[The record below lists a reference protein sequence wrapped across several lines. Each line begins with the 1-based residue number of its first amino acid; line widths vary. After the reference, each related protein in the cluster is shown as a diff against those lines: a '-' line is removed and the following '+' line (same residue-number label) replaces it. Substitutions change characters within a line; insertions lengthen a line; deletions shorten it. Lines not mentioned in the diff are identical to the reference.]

1 MNKRVSM
8 LLAAVAVVLVVGF
21 VFLRSPRPATETKPV
36 AAAITIAQAGDFYL
50 YAPLY
55 VAADRGLFK
64 QHGLDVTI
72 VSTGGDEKTWA
83 AVIGGSAQFG
93 VADPT
98 FIAIASQRGQPG
110 KIVATIVNGVPFWG
124 ITKNPQVPVVKS
136 AADLKGFTVA
146 TFPAPSTAY
155 TLQRRMFDQ
164 AKVPPAIREGGFGT
178 LLSLVESSQA
188 DIALELEPNVSQA
201 LTRGYRIVYSLA
213 DIYGDFT
220 ITGLTASPD
229 YISGNPAVVRGVVA
243 ALSDA
248 MKYLHANPDEAAT
261 LLAKRFP
268 EINRDVAAAAL
279 KRVLAAGI
287 IPLSPKVD
295 RAAWE
300 KALQLRIEAG
310 DVKQPADAMQFV
322 DNSFSGN

>member
-1 MNKRVSM
+1 
-8 LLAAVAVVLVVGF
+8 VG
-21 VFLRSPRPATETKPV
+21 
-36 AAAITIAQAGDFYL
+36 
-50 YAPLY
+50 
-55 VAADRGLFK
+55 
-64 QHGLDVTI
+64 
-72 VSTGGDEKTWA
+72 TGGDEKTWA

-110 KIVATIVNGVPFWG
+110 KIVSTLVNGVPFWG
-124 ITKNPQVPVVKS
+124 ITKNPQVPMVKT

-146 TFPAPSTAY
+146 TFPSPSTAY
-155 TLQRRMFDQ
+155 TLQRRMFEQ
-164 AKVPPAIREGGFGT
+164 AKMQPAIREGGFGT
-178 LLSLVESSQA
+178 LLSLVESNQA

-220 ITGLTASPD
+220 ITGLTTSPD
-229 YISGNPAVVRGVVA
+229 YIGKNPEVVRGAVQ
-243 ALSDA
+243 ALGEA
-248 MKYLHANPDEAAT
+248 MIFLHTYPDEAT
-261 LLAKRFP
+261 LILAKRFP

-287 IPLSPKVD
+287 IPRAPKVD

-300 KALQLRIEAG
+300 KALQLRIDAG
-310 DVKQPADAMQFV
+310 EVKKPADAMEFV
-322 DNSFSGN
+322 DNTFAGK